1 VLKLFPNDVKKA
13 WSELPQSEAGQ
24 IRKTTE
30 RLTEGGGK
38 LRING
43 KEVQTSTIGGRAPR
57 AVGGLPSGVTEE
69 ALEKTLKEGG
79 IRSFERLNDISP
91 AELDNMANKIA
102 GTGAAKPKSN
112 P

>member
-1 VLKLFPNDVKKA
+1 VLKQFPNDVKKA

-79 IRSFERLNDISP
+79 IRSFERLNDIPP